1 MPARKQ
7 FHSNLTVAPQLAELL
22 QKAQAKPVS
31 EAELRE
37 QRVSFAFGNAP
48 VGSEHMITKDSVR
61 LSSENIRL
69 LK

>member
-22 QKAQAKPVS
+22 QKAQAAPVS

-48 VGSEHMITKDSVR
+48 VGADLITKDSVR